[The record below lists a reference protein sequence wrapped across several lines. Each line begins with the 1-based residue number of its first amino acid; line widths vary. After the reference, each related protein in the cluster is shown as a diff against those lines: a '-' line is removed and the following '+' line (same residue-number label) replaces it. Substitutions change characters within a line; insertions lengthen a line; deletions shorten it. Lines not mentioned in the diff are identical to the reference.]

1 MLRNLK
7 FKKVLKMNQ
16 EKLKQIATTEIEKDN
31 FKNWKFNGDISLNDE
46 TVTEKYQEY
55 IGEILFED
63 DGEEVS
69 SVFTI
74 YIYANGTHEFEW

>member
-1 MLRNLK
+1 MK
-7 FKKVLKMNQ
+7 Q
-16 EKLKQIATTEIEKDN
+16 EKLKKIATREIEKEN
-31 FKNWKFNGDISLNDE
+31 FKNWKFNGNIYLNDE
-46 TVTEKYQEY
+46 IVKEKYQEY

-74 YIYANGTHEFEW
+74 YIYENGTHQFEW